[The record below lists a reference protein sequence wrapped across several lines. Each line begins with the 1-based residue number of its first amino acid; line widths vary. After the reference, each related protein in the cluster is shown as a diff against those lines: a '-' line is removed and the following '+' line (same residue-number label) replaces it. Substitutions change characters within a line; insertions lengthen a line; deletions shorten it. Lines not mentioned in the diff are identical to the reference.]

1 MQKNDLLQNTPHFG
15 YPWVS
20 PTLSHLSWGIRWQIK
35 KSAQLEQAVYIKKRN
50 MDQPKVVF
58 RLLTMAMTC
67 SPLCIEHYFRQLN
80 SFSHYRHVL
89 PVEHTFVFSSFLT
102 LHFYYF
108 FDIISFVYFCVCAC
122 VCVYV
127 FVCPGV
133 CLCNRMLFDIPASI
147 ATKLHTLTK
156 YWPVKVLKPM

>member
-67 SPLCIEHYFRQLN
+67 SPLCIEHYFRRLN
-80 SFSHYRHVL
+80 SFFHYRHVL
-89 PVEHTFVFSSFLT
+89 PVEHTFLAAWYLNIDQHKLVFRLLTLAITHFALCVEHCFRWLFSSFLT

-108 FDIISFVYFCVCAC
+108 LI
-122 VCVYV
+122 
-127 FVCPGV
+127 
-133 CLCNRMLFDIPASI
+133 
-147 ATKLHTLTK
+147 
-156 YWPVKVLKPM
+156 